1 MFESQEIFQLVGL
14 SLNNLFGYFTSF
26 IFLFYFI
33 RDMKMK
39 NYLLNQCKL
48 ILQVKKVNLN
58 EKKILP
64 TIDICN
70 PYSLK
75 AWSILRRLMFD
86 YGHQF
91 QLRLQAIMT
100 IYFFTLVVT
109 SAVLLLWVLKIYS
122 LDSIYPIICL
132 FELIITFSTLLVIL
146 FYGSLVNEVFPE
158 FRNTLGDHRVLI
170 TDLLRMRSIYFEKGI
185 VGETNF
191 VIKKSVAK
199 IKEELKIKDG
209 EYNEEKIVN
218 KLN

>member
-75 AWSILRRLMFD
+75 
-86 YGHQF
+86 GN
-91 QLRLQAIMT
+91 
-100 IYFFTLVVT
+100 
-109 SAVLLLWVLKIYS
+109 
-122 LDSIYPIICL
+122 P
-132 FELIITFSTLLVIL
+132 
-146 FYGSLVNEVFPE
+146 
-158 FRNTLGDHRVLI
+158 
-170 TDLLRMRSIYFEKGI
+170 
-185 VGETNF
+185 
-191 VIKKSVAK
+191 
-199 IKEELKIKDG
+199 
-209 EYNEEKIVN
+209 
-218 KLN
+218 